1 MVEKD
6 PTQEIELQEIKPYE
20 FLNGDIGFTLV
31 NLNFGKQ
38 TLVSPCGLSHYSFL

>member
-38 TLVSPCGLSHYSFL
+38 ILCLLCDLPHYSFL